1 MKSTALFASV
11 LWALI
16 VASECQPRSPPGRQ
30 KCPLWCHPGALPGSQ
45 CAPGCTCGQ
54 RQNRGPLR
62 QLPCNPSP
70 FADRSPSPPRR
81 PPSRNV
87 AAG

>member
-16 VASECQPRSPPGRQ
+16 VASECQPRPPPGRQ
-30 KCPLWCHPGALPGSQ
+30 CPLWCAPGALPGSQ

-54 RQNRGPLR
+54 RQNHIQRRL
-62 QLPCNPSP
+62 LPCTPSP
-70 FADRSPSPPRR
+70 LAGRSPSPPRR
-81 PPSRNV
+81 PPSTNI